1 MRALLL
7 IGWLSGLILF
17 TLLELRAPD
26 HPAAALPPQTRLYAP
41 ADAGP
46 DLYCHV
52 SDRIT
57 VRFGQLVDN
66 LMPLDSVIH
75 RSPCAVIIQPGY
87 TSYRPRSQV
96 ANPDSA
102 LTDTRKRRW
111 VEMPDDSP
119 QLT

>member
-1 MRALLL
+1 MRAFLL

-17 TLLELRAPD
+17 TLLELRPPD

-75 RSPCAVIIQPGY
+75 RSPCAVSCSEKY
-87 TSYRPRSQV
+87 TSYRPRSHV

-102 LTDTRKRRW
+102 LFDTRKRRW
-111 VEMPDDSP
+111 ADIPDSG
-119 QLT
+119 QILT

>member
-1 MRALLL
+1 MRAFLL

-17 TLLELRAPD
+17 SLVALRPPD

-57 VRFGQLVDN
+57 IRFGQLVDN

-75 RSPCAVIIQPGY
+75 RSPRAVISKSGY

-96 ANPDSA
+96 ANRDTA
-102 LTDTRKRRW
+102 LPETRKRRW
-111 VEMPDDSP
+111 MEIPDDSP